1 MRQIIVFEFVKHHQ
15 SRNIPNQEII
25 ISWSHQEIINSLDQT
40 RSKMVKDGK
49 EKHKLETSVFNFV
62 LRAFYFPLSLWERDC

>member
-1 MRQIIVFEFVKHHQ
+1 MRQIIVFKFVKHHQ

-25 ISWSHQEIINSLDQT
+25 KSLDQT
-40 RSKMVKDGK
+40 RSKVVKDGK